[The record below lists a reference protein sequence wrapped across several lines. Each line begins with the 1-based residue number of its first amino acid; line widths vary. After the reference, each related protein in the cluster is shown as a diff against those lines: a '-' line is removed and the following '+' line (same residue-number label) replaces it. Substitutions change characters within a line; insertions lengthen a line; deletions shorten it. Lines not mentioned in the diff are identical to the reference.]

1 MPIDKKEIEIK
12 AKIVNYDSLLAKL
25 GELGI
30 TLSKPSIQH
39 DQIFWPNGTKF
50 EDLISGTPVLRIREE
65 EGTSLF
71 TLKQRSK
78 ERELT
83 KIEKE
88 TIIDDAES
96 LKTILEII
104 GFYKV
109 LNINKSRR
117 TGHHNEF
124 AICIDEVK
132 GLGHFIE
139 VEQMTTGDED
149 GTVKNLLGFLLTL
162 GVKKADIIEK
172 GYDTL
177 LLHK

>member
-1 MPIDKKEIEIK
+1 MTTTRKEIEIK
-12 AKIVNYDSLLAKL
+12 AKITNYKSLLVRL
-25 GELGI
+25 DELGI

-39 DQIFWPNGTKF
+39 DQVFWPNGAKF
-50 EDLISGTPVLRIREE
+50 EDLTSGTPVLRIRDENDQF
-65 EGTSLF
+65 LF

-88 TIIDDAES
+88 TIIDDANS
-96 LKTILEII
+96 LKEILEII

-117 TGHHNEF
+117 TAHHNEF
-124 AICIDEVK
+124 TICIDEVEN
-132 GLGHFIE
+132 LGHFIE
-139 VEQMTTGDED
+139 IEQMTSGNED
-149 GTVKNLLGFLLTL
+149 QTVKNLLEFLITL
-162 GVKKADIIEK
+162 GVKESDIIEK

-177 LLHK
+177 LLNK